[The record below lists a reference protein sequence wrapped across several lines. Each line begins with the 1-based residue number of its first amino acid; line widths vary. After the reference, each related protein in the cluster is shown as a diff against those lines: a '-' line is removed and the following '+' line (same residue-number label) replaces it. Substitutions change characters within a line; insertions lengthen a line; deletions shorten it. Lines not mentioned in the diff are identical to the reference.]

1 MIKYKILKG
10 GFRMKDFMVEL
21 PEIPERE
28 YNIKDFGAVNG
39 GTKSNTKE
47 INAAISSAN
56 AEGGG
61 KVVIPA
67 GIWLTGPIELK
78 SNINLHL
85 EAGAVLLFDKNE
97 EEYPLYISNFEGT
110 ECIRAKSP
118 ITAKNA
124 SNIAITGM
132 GTIDGNG
139 QLWRPIKQFK
149 MTQVQWNALLKKSDY
164 VVTEKDGQIWLPTG
178 TSFDG
183 WNMSKLKSPE
193 LENPDT
199 AQKYWDF
206 FRPVMV
212 RLYKCDHILIE
223 NVTLQNSPAWNLH
236 PCFCRHV
243 TIKNAKIRN
252 PYYAQNGDGLDLE
265 SCRYAEITGTTFD
278 VGDDAIC
285 LKSGKGRKA
294 REIKA
299 PTEYVRISNCTV
311 YHGHGGFVIGSEMSR
326 GIRNVEVK
334 NCTFIGT
341 DVGIRFKSA
350 IGRGGIVEDITL
362 DGIQMMNIE
371 KEAIIFTM
379 KYVLGYSESDEKTDA
394 IMADDIPYFR
404 NITMRNI
411 TCNGAE
417 YGLKAEGID
426 LSAFKIIGE
435 TSGQPVID
443 NIVIENSTIMADIK
457 EKIDNCGKIIYRN

>member
-1 MIKYKILKG
+1 
-10 GFRMKDFMVEL
+10 MKDFTVEL
-21 PEIPERE
+21 PKIPNKE

-47 INAAISSAN
+47 INAAIAKAN

-78 SNINLHL
+78 SNIDLHL
-85 EAGAVLLFDKNE
+85 ENGAVLLFDKNE
-97 EEYPLYISNFEGT
+97 EEYPLYVSDFEGM

-118 ITAKNA
+118 ITAENA
-124 SNIAITGM
+124 SNIAITGT

-149 MTQVQWNALLKKSDY
+149 MTQRQWDALLKKSEY
-164 VVTEKDGQIWLPTG
+164 TVTEKDGQIWLPTK

-183 WNMSKLKSPE
+183 WNRSKQKSDE
-193 LENPDT
+193 LENLDT

-212 RLYKCDHILIE
+212 RLYRCDHILIE

-236 PCFCRHV
+236 PCFCQHI
-243 TIKNAKIRN
+243 TIRNAAIRN

-265 SCRYAEITGTTFD
+265 SCQYAEITGTTFD

-285 LKSGKGRKA
+285 MKSGKGEKA
-294 REIKA
+294 RQIKV
-299 PTEYVRISNCTV
+299 PTENVRINNCTV
-311 YHGHGGFVIGSEMSR
+311 YHGHGGFVVGSEMSR
-326 GIRNVEVK
+326 GVRNVEVK

-350 IGRGGIVEDITL
+350 IGRGGVVEDITL
-362 DGIQMMNIE
+362 DGIQMIDIE

-379 KYVLGYSESDEKTDA
+379 AYVLDYRESAQKA
-394 IMADDIPYFR
+394 AVVKADDIPYFR
-404 NITMRNI
+404 NITMKNI
-411 TCNGAE
+411 ICSGAE

-426 LSAFKIIGE
+426 LSAFEIVGE
-435 TSGQPVID
+435 TDGLPVID
-443 NIVIENSTIMADIK
+443 NIVIKDSSIAANV
-457 EKIDNCGKIIYRN
+457 EKKITNCGKIVFEG

>member
-1 MIKYKILKG
+1 
-10 GFRMKDFMVEL
+10 MKEFTVEL
-21 PEIPERE
+21 PKIPDKE
-28 YNIKDFGAVNG
+28 YNIKNFGAKNG

-47 INAAISSAN
+47 INAAISAAN

-61 KVVIPA
+61 RVVIPA

-85 EAGAVLLFDKNE
+85 ENGAVLLFDKNE
-97 EEYPLYISNFEGT
+97 EEYSLYISDFEGM

-118 ITAKNA
+118 ITAENA
-124 SNIAITGM
+124 SNIAITGT
-132 GTIDGNG
+132 GTIDGSG

-149 MTQVQWNALLKKSDY
+149 MTQRQWDALLKKSEY
-164 VVTEKDGQIWLPTG
+164 TVTEKDGQIWLPTK

-183 WNMSKLKSPE
+183 WNKSKEKSPE
-193 LENPDT
+193 LDNLDT

-236 PCFCRHV
+236 PCFCQHV
-243 TIKNAKIRN
+243 TIKNANIRN

-265 SCRYAEITGTTFD
+265 SCQYAEITGTTFD

-285 LKSGKGRKA
+285 MKSGKGEKA
-294 REIKA
+294 REIKV
-299 PTEYVRISNCTV
+299 PTEYVRIRDCTV
-311 YHGHGGFVIGSEMSR
+311 YHGHGGFVVGSEMSR
-326 GIRNVEVK
+326 GVRNVEVK

-350 IGRGGIVEDITL
+350 VGRGGVVEDITL
-362 DGIQMMNIE
+362 DGIQMVDIE

-379 KYVLGYSESDEKTDA
+379 GYVLDYRESEEKSA
-394 IMADDIPYFR
+394 VVKAEDIPYFK
-404 NITMRNI
+404 NITLRNI
-411 TCNGAE
+411 TCSGAE

-426 LSAFKIIGE
+426 LNAFEIAGE
-435 TSGQPVID
+435 HDGQPVID
-443 NIVIENSTIMADIK
+443 NIVIEDS
-457 EKIDNCGKIIYRN
+457 KIVANVAKKITNCGKIVYES

>member
-1 MIKYKILKG
+1 MDA
-10 GFRMKDFMVEL
+10 FTVEL
-21 PEIPERE
+21 PKIPDKE
-28 YNIKDFGAVNG
+28 YNIRDFGAQNG
-39 GTKSNTKE
+39 GANSNTKE
-47 INAAISSAN
+47 INAAISAAN

-61 KVVIPA
+61 KVVVPA

-85 EAGAVLLFDKNE
+85 ETGAVLLFDKNE
-97 EEYPLYISNFEGT
+97 EEYPLYITDFEGLA
-110 ECIRAKSP
+110 CIRAKSP
-118 ITAKNA
+118 ITAENA
-124 SNIAITGM
+124 SNIAITGK

-149 MTQVQWNALLKKSDY
+149 MTQKQWNALLKKSEY
-164 VVTEKDGQIWLPTG
+164 TVTEKDGSIWLPTK

-183 WNMSKLKSPE
+183 WNMSKQKSPE
-193 LENPDT
+193 LESLDT

-212 RLYKCDHILIE
+212 HLYKCDHILIE

-243 TIKNAKIRN
+243 TIKNAVIRN
-252 PYYAQNGDGLDLE
+252 PYYAQNGDGLDLD
-265 SCRYAEITGTTFD
+265 SCQYAEITGTTFD

-285 LKSGKGRKA
+285 MKSGKGRKA
-294 REIKA
+294 RETRV
-299 PTEYVRISNCTV
+299 PTEYVKISDCTV
-311 YHGHGGFVIGSEMSR
+311 YHGHGGFVVGSEMSR
-326 GIRNVEVK
+326 GVRNVEVK

-350 IGRGGIVEDITL
+350 IGRGGVVEDITL
-362 DGIQMMNIE
+362 DGIQMMDIE

-379 KYVLGYSESDEKTDA
+379 GYVLDYRESKKTPDV
-394 IMADDIPYFR
+394 ISADDIPYFK
-404 NITMRNI
+404 NITLRNI

-426 LSAFKIIGE
+426 LNSLEIIGKNN
-435 TSGQPVID
+435 GQPVID
-443 NIVIENSTIMADIK
+443 NIIIENSMIVANI
-457 EKIDNCGKIIYRN
+457 EKKITNCGKIIFKD